1 MNLYPAVDIKNGRAV
16 RLLQG
21 RPDQETVYY
30 DNPAEPAKLWA
41 EAGSKWI
48 HVVDLNGA
56 FTGKPDNWDAIEK
69 IAATG
74 MKVEMGGGM
83 RTIADVERAFLA
95 GVSRVVIGTKAVS
108 DEAFLKSLLDKFGD
122 KIAVGI
128 DAKDGKVAVKGW
140 VDTTETSA
148 HDLAVKVSEMGVK
161 YIIYTDISTDG
172 MMQGPNFAAQ
182 EAMLKISKARVI
194 ASGGVSSHEDVHQF
208 AKLAARYSNFEGV
221 IIGKALYEGR
231 IDLTKLHQELAGST
245 GA

>member
-21 RPDQETVYY
+21 RSDQETVYY
-30 DNPAEPAKLWA
+30 DNPAEAAKLWA
-41 EAGSKWI
+41 EAGSEWI
-48 HVVDLNGA
+48 HVVDLDGA

-74 MKVEMGGGM
+74 LKVEMGGGM
-83 RTIADVERAFLA
+83 RSIADVERAFLA

-108 DEAFLKSLLDKFGD
+108 DEGFLKSLLERFGE

-140 VDTTETSA
+140 VDTTETAA
-148 HDLAVKVSEMGVK
+148 HDLAIRVSEMGVQN
-161 YIIYTDISTDG
+161 IIYTDISTDG

-182 EAMLKISKARVI
+182 EEMLKVSKARII
-194 ASGGVSSHEDVHQF
+194 ASGGVSSHQDVHEF
-208 AKLAARYSNFEGV
+208 AKLASLYTNFEGV

-231 IDLTKLHQELAGST
+231 IDLTKLIQELSGST
-245 GA
+245 QA